1 MSEKTNETRSPE
13 QIKADKKIARARVV
27 TKDGEIH
34 WNMIRALVD
43 ALNVGAREQLA
54 RALVRELPTGTLDDL
69 ADEMKRAAYHAEIR
83 NLAAS
88 VKDAIKSGEITDAEG
103 LDEWIHQTIDG
114 HHDVIYTYA
123 AQGVIRASDNDDA
136 MIDEMGPE
144 GLTTD
149 GAINWSGLAF
159 FAMRAD
165 LVEQLSAEGIPVG
178 SGPEEWQTE
187 QPCTAC
193 KGTHLPGEC
202 PADEDEGGEGGE
214 TVGAADT
221 EPGDVGPADGSD

>member
-114 HHDVIYTYA
+114 HHDVIHTYA

-136 MIDEMGPE
+136 MIDEMGAE
-144 GLTTD
+144 QLVKD
-149 GAINWSGLAF
+149 DAINWSGLAF

-165 LVEQLSAEGIPVG
+165 LVELLAAEGIPVG
-178 SGPEEWQTE
+178 SEPEEWQTE
-187 QPCTAC
+187 QPCADC

-202 PADEDEGGEGGE
+202 PNDDEGGEGGE
-214 TVGAADT
+214 NIGGPDDT
-221 EPGDVGPADGSD
+221 DPGDVGPADGSD